1 MQICAARCLFD
12 GRENMSTLIF
22 IFHSVNCK
30 QMKSSSSSLFVHSS
44 SSPFVVVGGS
54 GSEKQLKNHC
64 LTNAVSEALIFVEV
78 KTISM
83 PFQDSLS
90 RPFLSI
96 PLSFSMFFMSSFISS
111 FTTDEFSG
119 NVLNDNN
126 HNNMFSL
133 FHSHHSPNSTHT
145 HSQMNGLRNDT
156 LSPSTQT
163 HTKNNNEPSPNHH
176 TFTRLDILSRFKLC
190 MRYDLK
196 SIY

>member
-96 PLSFSMFFMSSFISS
+96 PLSFSLFFMSSFISS

-156 LSPSTQT
+156 LSPST